1 MNLETPTITAA
12 LVCNHLSRNRARE
25 LGQSRAT
32 LIAAIQGRS
41 PPEDPMSLETPA
53 LTAAPA
59 WATGEKEPYELGDSN
74 SLLHQS
80 YELGDSNLYGY
91 TSLGPS

>member
-1 MNLETPTITAA
+1 MQLRTGTDWKDRI
-12 LVCNHLSRNRARE
+12 
-25 LGQSRAT
+25 
-32 LIAAIQGRS
+32 GRS